1 MDSGS
6 DDREDDRMED
16 EHYQSDSEWTTES
29 DSSNEDGVIEAGE
42 DEEVRERYE
51 RENGRLLARSESSH
65 SGSSDASAQE
75 VMILRI

>member
-29 DSSNEDGVIEAGE
+29 DSSNEDGVIEHVFNKFKTKTHH
-42 DEEVRERYE
+42 EVVLDYLNEK
-51 RENGRLLARSESSH
+51 A
-65 SGSSDASAQE
+65 A
-75 VMILRI
+75 